1 MKQYLHSC
9 LRKCFFL
16 LLVAL
21 VSYTPSFSQ
30 LSAGNYFEA
39 GFTAGPM
46 VFMGDLG
53 GHFGRG
59 TSFIKDYNMKAT
71 KLSFGAFLAAHPSE
85 LIGFRLAINYGQI
98 EGDDSYITPKGGYET
113 ARHDRNLDFRSNIA
127 EAFLGIEVYPTVLLE
142 DDPTSVFGRLRP
154 YGLIGVG
161 VFHFNPQ
168 GTYVDPNTGA
178 ETWVYLKPL
187 HTEGQ
192 GFPEY
197 PTRKDYAL
205 TQLNIPMGVGVKY
218 FLSENVNISFE
229 IVHRKTFTDY
239 IDDVSTTFI
248 DPSLFSKYLSPS
260 QAMIAASIYNKSPL
274 RDDSRPGYSYGP
286 GGQRGEV
293 AHKDAYFTAAF
304 KIGFR
309 LATDRQ
315 WRNSTHCP
323 LLRF

>member
-1 MKQYLHSC
+1 MKQRIHSS
-9 LRKCFFL
+9 LRKCLFL
-16 LLVAL
+16 LTVTLTFHFS
-21 VSYTPSFSQ
+21 SYSQ
-30 LSAGNYFEA
+30 FSAGNYYEA

-46 VFMGDLG
+46 VFLGDLG

-59 TSFIKDYNMKAT
+59 TSFLKDYNMKAT

-85 LIGFRLAINYGQI
+85 LIGFRLALNYGQLD
-98 EGDDSYITPKGGYET
+98 GDDAYINSKGGEEQS
-113 ARHDRNLDFRSNIA
+113 RLDRNLNFRSQIVEGFFA
-127 EAFLGIEVYPTVLLE
+127 VEVYPTVILE

-168 GTYVDPNTGA
+168 GTYVDPNNGSS
-178 ETWVYLKPL
+178 TWVDLQPL

-197 PTRKDYAL
+197 PDRKNYSL
-205 TQLNIPMGVGVKY
+205 TQINIPMGVGVKY
-218 FLSENVNISFE
+218 YLSENVNLSFE

-239 IDDVSTTFI
+239 IDDVSTTYI
-248 DPSLFSKYLSPS
+248 DPNLFYAHLSPS
-260 QAMIAASIYNKSPL
+260 QAKIADAIYNKSPL
-274 RDDSRPGYSYGP
+274 RSTVPNDSYGP
-286 GGQRGEV
+286 GGKRGDPTQN
-293 AHKDAYFTAAF
+293 DAYFTAAF
-304 KIGFR
+304 KIGIR
-309 LATDRQ
+309 LGTGRE